1 MSETITLNDI
11 IEDLQYVEPK
21 ILEYEKKYK
30 LLSEYFYK
38 LYKAGKLEEDW
49 DFQNWAG
56 LYEIKLDRES
66 EYRKKLKEVITK
78 LPVVEEIEEDFLSKD

>member
-1 MSETITLNDI
+1 MSEKITLNDI

-21 ILEYEKKYK
+21 ILEYEKRYK

-38 LYKAGKLEEDW
+38 LYKAGKLEENW

-56 LYEIKLDRES
+56 LYEIKLDREN
-66 EYRKKLKEVITK
+66 EYRKKLKEVINK
-78 LPVVEEIEEDFLSKD
+78 LPVVGKVEEGFLMKD

>member
-1 MSETITLNDI
+1 MSDEITLNDI

-21 ILEYEKKYK
+21 ILEYEKRYK

-38 LYKAGKLEEDW
+38 LYQAGKLEENW

-56 LYEIKLDRES
+56 LYEIKLDREN
-66 EYRKKLKEVITK
+66 EYRKKLKEVINK
-78 LPVVEEIEEDFLSKD
+78 LPVVGKVEEGFLMKD